1 MFLKMQ
7 FLVLFILKD
16 MNNRKF
22 PMLKVIDVD
31 YLKNYELLLKFND
44 GVKNWWIC
52 VHI

>member
-1 MFLKMQ
+1 
-7 FLVLFILKD
+7 
-16 MNNRKF
+16 
-22 PMLKVIDVD
+22 MLKVIDVD